1 MVLARLYSSLGG
13 RAGTEV
19 PVRFSFGVTG
29 GVCPFGTC
37 CFFFCSEVVSLPVQK
52 LKTCCEL
59 MAALPGKQK
68 HSCSKQRALPL
79 HRWAVRRFSA
89 HSCDPK
95 VQLGF

>member
-1 MVLARLYSSLGG
+1 MVLAWLYSSLGG

-52 LKTCCEL
+52 LKTCRENL
-59 MAALPGKQK
+59 WLLFQE
-68 HSCSKQRALPL
+68 SKSTVVPSRE
-79 HRWAVRRFSA
+79 HCRSA
-89 HSCDPK
+89 GG
-95 VQLGF
+95 L